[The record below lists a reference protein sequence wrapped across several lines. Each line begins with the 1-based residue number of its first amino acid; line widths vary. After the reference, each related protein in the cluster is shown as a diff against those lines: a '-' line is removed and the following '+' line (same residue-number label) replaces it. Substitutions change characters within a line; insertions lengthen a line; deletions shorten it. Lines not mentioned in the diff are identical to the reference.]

1 MFENSH
7 NVVKLKKD
15 KFKGDHFDH
24 DKELIIMLYSP
35 MCPHCIRKENNWTN
49 LSNIYNLGDN
59 LDIAAC
65 DINQEREIGNSL
77 GIHGVPTFKYQSN
90 NTLYDIPQEIVSE
103 LILLLEGPIDEKELK
118 PKPKINVSNPNKH
131 KSLSTHK
138 KLSSPQHKSTHKSL
152 SSPKHKS
159 TSKAR
164 SSSKNTQS
172 VNSLFF
178 KNNENKFGD
187 VNLSMLSNKSESK
200 PLPQWLSNEP
210 N

>member
-49 LSNIYNLGDN
+49 LSNIYNLADN

-118 PKPKINVSNPNKH
+118 TKINVSNPNPNKH
-131 KSLSTHK
+131 KAL
-138 KLSSPQHKSTHKSL
+138 LSSHHKQANKSSHK
-152 SSPKHKS
+152 SPKHKS
-159 TSKAR
+159 SSKVR

-178 KNNENKFGD
+178 KNNEDKFGD
-187 VNLSMLSNKSESK
+187 VKLSILSNKSVSK
-200 PLPQWLSNEP
+200 PMPQWLSNEP